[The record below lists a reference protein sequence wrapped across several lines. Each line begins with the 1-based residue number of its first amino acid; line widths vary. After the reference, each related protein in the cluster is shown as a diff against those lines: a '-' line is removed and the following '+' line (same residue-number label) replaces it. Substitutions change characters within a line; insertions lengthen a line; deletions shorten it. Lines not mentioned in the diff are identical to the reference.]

1 MKALTLFEQIV
12 LASIV
17 ILKDDAFGVAIRK
30 KARQISGKSIMYGA
44 LYNVL
49 DQLHR
54 KGFVTKTKKTPS
66 PLEGGHTR
74 IYYTVTQEGLSALQQ
89 AYTLQKNIWTNLPDL
104 TEGL

>member
-1 MKALTLFEQIV
+1 MKTLTLFEQIV

-17 ILKDDAFGVAIRK
+17 ILKDDAFGVSIRK

-54 KGFVTKTKKTPS
+54 KSLVTKQKTTPS
-66 PLEGGHTR
+66 PSEGGHAR
-74 IYYTVTQEGLSALQQ
+74 IYYKATTEGINALQH
-89 AYTLQKNIWTNLPDL
+89 AYSLQKSIWANLPDL
-104 TEGL
+104 TQGL